1 MILSDIS
8 IRRPV
13 FATVMSLMLVV
24 LGVIA
29 YTRLTLRELP
39 AIDPP
44 VVSVEVTYP
53 GASAAVV
60 ETRITQVLED
70 SLTGIEG
77 VETIDSQSQNGEG
90 SISIEFSLSRDIEAA
105 ANDVRD
111 AVSRV
116 LDRLPPEA
124 DPPEIEKAEI
134 DSEVVLWLNL
144 RSSHMDTLE
153 LSDYAD
159 RYVVDRLSALDG
171 VARIRVGGEQRYAMR
186 VWLDASALAARG
198 LTVTEVEEALQRE
211 NVELPAGRLES
222 TERDFT
228 LRVQRGYREPA
239 DFARMTLAKGDDGYL
254 VRLGDVA
261 RVERASEERRAYYR
275 SNGEPNIGLGIV
287 KTSTAN
293 SLDVARAARV
303 VAEEIQTSLPEG
315 TSIFVAYDSTVFIG
329 AAVSRVFLTLF
340 EAMLLVI
347 VVIYL
352 FLGSARS
359 ALIPAV
365 TIPVCLVT
373 AFAALYAFGFTIN
386 LLTLLAIVLC
396 IGLVVDDAIVVVENI
411 QRRADLG
418 EPSLVAAKRGTA
430 QVAFAVIATTVVLVS
445 VFLPVGFMEGNTGRL
460 FRELSVALA
469 SAVAI
474 SCFVALT
481 LTPMMSSKLIR
492 PHLEP
497 RGLNAWIHRQFT
509 RLSDGYQ
516 GQVARTIG
524 KPVIFG
530 AVLVV
535 SAILSV
541 VLFLTVP
548 KELAPDED
556 RGAFFIGIEGPEGA
570 GYDYTVTQIQRVEK
584 LIGAHVGE
592 DQPIQR
598 VNTRVPGG
606 FGASEEMHTGQ
617 AIVFLQDWDKRDVT
631 TAEVVELM
639 RAELGALPTVRAVPR
654 VRTGLVRSG
663 GQPLQLVLGGPD
675 YTELAGWRDRMLARM
690 ADNPGLHDP
699 DSDYKETRPQLRV
712 QINFERAADLGVST
726 EEIGSTLETMMG
738 SRRVTT
744 FVEDGEEYD
753 VVLQA
758 ERDDRAAP
766 TNLENLYVRSQR
778 SGELVPLSSLVTLSE
793 VAEPGSLNRFNRLRA
808 ITLSA
813 SLAPG
818 YSLGEA
824 LEWMQQTAAEELPE
838 IAQIDYKGQSREFKT
853 AGGAVLFTFAMALLI
868 VYLVL
873 AAQFESFIHPFVI
886 MLTVPLAVTGAL
898 LGLWISGGTLNL
910 FSQIGI
916 VMLVGLAAK
925 NGILI
930 VDFANK
936 LRDEGRS
943 VSDAITGAAAV
954 RLRPILMTS
963 IATIMGA
970 LPLVLSG
977 GPGSASRSAIGVVV
991 IFGVAFST
999 LLSLYVVPSFYAL
1012 LAPHTRSPD
1021 TLARKLDRLETE
1033 TPDGGRRSPGGGAGI
1048 PVSSQ
1053 RRPSQLSD
1061 K

>member
-1 MILSDIS
+1 VVLSDLS

-13 FATVMSLMLVV
+13 FATVMSLLLIV

-29 YTRLTLRELP
+29 YMRLTLRELP

-44 VVSVEVTYP
+44 VVSVSVDYP

-70 SLTGIEG
+70 ALSGIEG
-77 VETIDSQSQNGEG
+77 VETIESESSNGEG
-90 SISIEFSLSRDIEAA
+90 SISIEFSLARDIEAA

-116 LDRLPPEA
+116 VDRLPDEA
-124 DPPEIEKAEI
+124 DPPDIQKAES
-134 DSEVVLWLNL
+134 DSDVILWLNM
-144 RSSHMDTLE
+144 SSSQMDRLE

-159 RYVVDRLSALDG
+159 RYVVDRLSSLDG
-171 VARIRVGGEQRYAMR
+171 VSRVRVGGGQRYSMR
-186 VWLDASALAARG
+186 IWLDSGALAARG
-198 LTVTEVEEALQRE
+198 LTVADVEDALERE
-211 NVELPAGRLES
+211 NVELPAGSIES
-222 TERDFT
+222 TDRDFT

-239 DFARMTLAKGDDGYL
+239 DFARLTLAKGADGYL

-261 RVERASEERRAYYR
+261 RVERASRERRSYYR
-275 SNGEPNIGLGIV
+275 SNGVENLGIGVV

-293 SLDVARAARV
+293 SLDVASAARK
-303 VAEEIQTSLPEG
+303 VAEEIQQSLPEG
-315 TSIFVAYDSTVFIG
+315 TRIFVAYDSTLFID
-329 AAVSRVFLTLF
+329 AAVKRVFLTLF
-340 EAMLLVI
+340 EAIALVI

-373 AFAALYAFGFTIN
+373 AFAALWAFDFSIN

-396 IGLVVDDAIVVVENI
+396 IGLVVDDAIVVVENV

-418 EPSLVAAKRGTA
+418 EPPLIAARRGTA
-430 QVAFAVIATTVVLVS
+430 QVAFAVIATTVVLVA

-481 LTPMMSSKLIR
+481 LTPMMCSKLIR
-492 PHLEP
+492 RHREL
-497 RGLNAWIHRQFT
+497 RGLNAWVHRRFT
-509 RLSDGYQ
+509 RLTEGYRR
-516 GQVARTIG
+516 QVASTIG
-524 KPVIFG
+524 RPLIFG
-530 AVLVV
+530 AILAG
-535 SAILSV
+535 SAVASL
-541 VLFLTVP
+541 VLFNVVD
-548 KELAPDED
+548 KELAPGED
-556 RGAFFIGIEGPEGA
+556 RGAFFISVEAPEGA
-570 GYDYTVTQIQRVEK
+570 GYDYTVEQMRKVESLLAP
-584 LIGAHVGE
+584 LIG
-592 DQPIQR
+592 DDKPIQR
-598 VNTRVPGG
+598 VNTRVPGF
-606 FGASEEMHTGQ
+606 FGGADDMNSGQ
-617 AIVFLQDWDKRDVT
+617 AIIFLQDWHKREAT
-631 TAEVVELM
+631 TAEVVASLRSEL
-639 RAELGALPTVRAVPR
+639 AAIPSVRASPF
-654 VRTGLVRSG
+654 VRTGMIRSNSR
-663 GQPLQLVLGGPD
+663 PLQVALGGPD
-675 YTELAGWRDRMLARM
+675 YQRIAVWRDRMLARM
-690 ADNPGLHDP
+690 ADNPGILDA

-712 QINFERAADLGVST
+712 EINFERAADLGVST
-726 EEIGSTLETMMG
+726 EEIGTTLETMMG

-758 ERDDRAAP
+758 RADDRAEPAS
-766 TNLENLYVRSQR
+766 LENLYVRSGR
-778 SGELVPLSSLVTLSE
+778 SGQLVPLSSLVTLSE
-793 VAEPGSLNRFNRLRA
+793 IAEPGTLNRFNRLRA
-808 ITLSA
+808 ITISA
-813 SLAPG
+813 SLAEG
-818 YSLGEA
+818 YTLGEA
-824 LEWMQQTAAEELPE
+824 IKWMQDTAAEELPE
-838 IAQIDYKGQSREFKT
+838 VAQIDYKGQSREFMT
-853 AGGAVLFTFAMALLI
+853 AGGAVLFTFTMALLI

-898 LGLWISGGTLNL
+898 LGLWLSGKTLNL

-930 VDFANK
+930 VDFANR

-943 VSDAITGAAAV
+943 VRDAIVEASAV

-963 IATIMGA
+963 IATIAGA
-970 LPLVLSG
+970 IPLVTAG

-999 LLSLYVVPSFYAL
+999 VLSLYVVPSFYAL
-1012 LAPHTRSPD
+1012 LAPHTDSPD
-1021 TLARKLDRLETE
+1021 ALAKVIDRLEVE
-1033 TPDGGRRSPGGGAGI
+1033 TPEAAG
-1048 PVSSQ
+1048 Q
-1053 RRPSQLSD
+1053 A
-1061 K
+1061 

>member
-1 MILSDIS
+1 MILSDLS

-13 FATVMSLMLVV
+13 LASVMSLLLIV

-44 VVSVEVTYP
+44 IVSVQVRYP
-53 GASAAVV
+53 GASAAIV

-70 SLTGIEG
+70 SLSGIEG
-77 VETIDSQSQNGEG
+77 VETIDSRSRNGEG

-105 ANDVRD
+105 TNDVRD
-111 AVSRV
+111 AISRV

-124 DPPEIEKAEI
+124 DPPEIEKAES
-134 DSEVVLWLNL
+134 DAEVVVWLNM
-144 RSSHMDTLE
+144 RSSRMDTLE
-153 LSDYAD
+153 LTDYAE
-159 RYVVDRLSALDG
+159 RYVVDRLSALNG
-171 VARIRVGGEQRYAMR
+171 VARVRVGGQQRYAMR
-186 VWLDASALAARG
+186 IWLDSSALAARG
-198 LTVTEVEEALQRE
+198 LTVSQVQAALQRE
-211 NVELPAGRLES
+211 NVELPAGTLES
-222 TERDFT
+222 TDRDFT
-228 LRVQRGYREPA
+228 LRVQRGYRDPD
-239 DFARMTLAKGDDGYL
+239 DFARMTLAKGEDGYL

-261 RVERASEERRAYYR
+261 RVERGSEERRAYYR

-293 SLDVARAARV
+293 SLDVAREARG
-303 VAEEIQTSLPEG
+303 VAEEIQASLPEG
-315 TSIFVAYDSTVFIG
+315 TLIFVAYDSTVFIG
-329 AAVSRVFLTLF
+329 AAIARVFLTLF
-340 EAMLLVI
+340 EAILLVI
-347 VVIYL
+347 IVIYL
-352 FLGSARS
+352 FLGSVRS

-373 AFAALYAFGFTIN
+373 AFAALWVFGFTIN
-386 LLTLLAIVLC
+386 LLTLLALVMS

-411 QRRADLG
+411 QRRADQG
-418 EPSLVAAKRGTA
+418 EPSLVAARRGTA
-430 QVAFAVIATTVVLVS
+430 QVAFAVIATTVVLVA

-474 SCFVALT
+474 SAFVALS
-481 LTPMMSSKLIR
+481 LTPMMSSKLVR
-492 PHLEP
+492 PHTEP
-497 RGLNAWIHRQFT
+497 RGFNAWTHRQFA
-509 RLSDGYQ
+509 RLSGAYKRQ
-516 GQVARTIG
+516 IERTLD
-524 KPVIFG
+524 KPLLFG
-530 AVLVV
+530 AVLAV
-535 SAILSV
+535 SVLLIL
-541 VLFLTVP
+541 VLFQTVP

-556 RGAFFIGIEGPEGA
+556 RGAFFIMFEGPEGA
-570 GYDYTVTQIQRVEK
+570 GFDYTVTQIQKVEALMASK
-584 LIGAHVGE
+584 IGA
-592 DQPIQR
+592 DRPIQR
-598 VNTRVPGG
+598 INTRVPGG

-617 AIVFLQDWDKRDVT
+617 AIVFLQDWDKRDVS
-631 TAEVVELM
+631 TADVVRQLRSELSAIPTI
-639 RAELGALPTVRAVPR
+639 RAIPR
-654 VRTGLVRSG
+654 IRSGLLRSG
-663 GQPLQLVLGGPD
+663 GSPLQVVLGGPD
-675 YTELAGWRDRMLARM
+675 YAELAGWRDRMLVRM
-690 ADNPGLHDP
+690 ADNPGLLDA
-699 DSDYKETRPQLRV
+699 DSDYKATRPQLRIE
-712 QINFERAADLGVST
+712 INFERAADLGVST
-726 EEIGSTLETMMG
+726 SEIGTTLETMMG

-758 ERDDRAAP
+758 EPDDRASPA
-766 TNLENLYVRSQR
+766 NLENLYVRSQR
-778 SGELVPLSSLVTLSE
+778 SNQLVPLSSLVTLQE

-813 SLAPG
+813 NLAPG
-818 YSLGEA
+818 YTLGEA
-824 LEWMQQTAAEELPE
+824 LSWMRKTAAEELPE
-838 IAQIDYKGQSREFKT
+838 IAQIDYKGESREFQK

-886 MLTVPLAVTGAL
+886 MLTVPLAVLGAL
-898 LGLWISGGTLNL
+898 IGLWVSDGTLNL

-930 VDFANK
+930 VDFANQ

-943 VSDAITGAAAV
+943 IRQAIIEAAGV

-970 LPLVLSG
+970 TPLVLSG
-977 GPGSASRSAIGVVV
+977 GPGSASRSTIGVVV

-1012 LAPHTRSPD
+1012 LAPFTGSPEA
-1021 TLARKLDRLETE
+1021 LAKKLERLELE
-1033 TPDGGRRSPGGGAGI
+1033 TPEVGGPA
-1048 PVSSQ
+1048 
-1053 RRPSQLSD
+1053 
-1061 K
+1061 

>member
-1 MILSDIS
+1 MVLSDIS
-8 IRRPV
+8 IKRPV
-13 FATVMSLMLVV
+13 LATVMSLLLVV

-44 VVSVEVTYP
+44 VVSVEVSYP

-60 ETRITQVLED
+60 ETRITQILED
-70 SLTGIEG
+70 SLSGIEG
-77 VETIDSQSQNGEG
+77 VETIDSRSRNGEG
-90 SISIEFSLSRDIEAA
+90 SISVEFSLDRDIEAA

-111 AVSRV
+111 AISRV
-116 LDRLPPEA
+116 QDRLPPEA
-124 DPPEIEKAEI
+124 DPPEIEKAES
-134 DSEVVLWLNL
+134 DSEVVLWLNM
-144 RSSHMDTLE
+144 SSTRMNTLE
-153 LSDYAD
+153 LTDYAH

-171 VARIRVGGEQRYAMR
+171 VAQIRVGGQQRYAMR
-186 VWLDASALAARG
+186 VWLDSNALAARG
-198 LTVTEVEEALQRE
+198 LTVAEVQQALQRE

-222 TERDFT
+222 TDRDFT

-275 SNGEPNIGLGIV
+275 SNGEPNVGLGIV

-293 SLDVARAARV
+293 SLDVARAARAT
-303 VAEEIQTSLPEG
+303 AEEIQANLPEG
-315 TSIFVAYDSTVFIG
+315 TNIFVAFDSTIFIG
-329 AAVSRVFLTLF
+329 AAVDRVFLTLF
-340 EAMLLVI
+340 ESVLLVI
-347 VVIYL
+347 AVIYL
-352 FLGSARS
+352 FLGSVRS
-359 ALIPAV
+359 AVIPAV
-365 TIPVCLVT
+365 TIPVCLVS
-373 AFAALYAFGFTIN
+373 AFAALWAFGFTIN

-411 QRRADLG
+411 QRRADGG
-418 EPSLVAAKRGTA
+418 EPPLVAAKRGTA
-430 QVAFAVIATTVVLVS
+430 QVAFAVIATTVVLVA
-445 VFLPVGFMEGNTGRL
+445 VFLPVGFIEGNTGRL
-460 FRELSVALA
+460 FRELSVAMA

-481 LTPMMSSKLIR
+481 LTPMMSSKLVR
-492 PHLEP
+492 PHSEP

-509 RLSDGYQ
+509 RLSEGYQ
-516 GQVARTIG
+516 RQVSRTIG
-524 KPVIFG
+524 KPLIFG
-530 AVLVV
+530 GVLAI

-541 VLFLTVP
+541 VLFLAVP

-556 RGAFFIGIEGPEGA
+556 RGVFFIMFEGPEGA
-570 GYDYTVTQIQRVEK
+570 GYDYTVEQIHKVES
-584 LIGAHVGE
+584 AMAPYVG
-592 DQPIQR
+592 DGKPIQR

-617 AIVFLQDWDKRDVT
+617 AIVFLHDWDQRDVT
-631 TAEVVELM
+631 TNEVVNQM
-639 RAELGALPTVRAVPR
+639 RTELGSIPTIRAVPR

-663 GQPLQLVLGGPD
+663 GQPLQVVLGGPN
-675 YTELAGWRDRMLARM
+675 YAELAEWRDRMLVRM
-690 ADNPGLHDP
+690 ADHPGLRDP

-712 QINFERAADLGVST
+712 LINFERAADLGVST

-758 ERDDRAAP
+758 QADDRAAP
-766 TNLENLYVRSQR
+766 ANLENLYVRSQR
-778 SGELVPLSSLVTLSE
+778 SGELVPLSSLVTLTE
-793 VAEPGSLNRFNRLRA
+793 VAEAGTLNRFNRLRA

-813 SLAPG
+813 SLASDYP
-818 YSLGEA
+818 LGEA
-824 LEWMQQTAAEELPE
+824 LDWMQETAEEELPE
-838 IAQIDYKGQSREFKT
+838 VAQIDFKGQSREYQA

-886 MLTVPLAVTGAL
+886 MLTVPLAVLGAL

-936 LRDEGRS
+936 LRDEGRT
-943 VSDAITGAAAV
+943 VPEAIIGAAAV

-970 LPLVLSG
+970 SPLVLSG
-977 GPGSASRSAIGVVV
+977 GPGSASRSTIGVVV

-1012 LAPHTRSPD
+1012 LAPYTRSPD
-1021 TLARKLDRLETE
+1021 AVSKRLEKLEVE
-1033 TPDGGRRSPGGGAGI
+1033 TPEATGRA
-1048 PVSSQ
+1048 
-1053 RRPSQLSD
+1053 
-1061 K
+1061 

>member
-1 MILSDIS
+1 
-8 IRRPV
+8 
-13 FATVMSLMLVV
+13 MSLLLLV

-29 YTRLTLRELP
+29 FTRLTLRELP

-44 VVSVEVTYP
+44 IVSVWVEYP

-77 VETIDSQSQNGEG
+77 VETIESQSGNGEG
-90 SISIEFSLSRDIEAA
+90 SISIQFSLDRDIEAA

-116 LDRLPPEA
+116 ADRLPQEA
-124 DPPEIEKAEI
+124 DPPQIEKAES
-134 DSEVVLWLNL
+134 DSDVILWLNM
-144 RSSHMDTLE
+144 SSTQMDNLE

-159 RYVVDRLSALDG
+159 RYVVDRLSSLDG
-171 VARIRVGGEQRYAMR
+171 VSRVRTGGGQRYAMR
-186 VWLDASALAARG
+186 VWLDSAALAARG
-198 LTVTEVEEALQRE
+198 LTVADVEAALRRE
-211 NVELPAGRLES
+211 NVELPAGRIES
-222 TERDFT
+222 IDRDFT
-228 LRVQRGYREPA
+228 LRVERGYREPA
-239 DFARMTLAKGDDGYL
+239 DFARLTLAKGEDGYL

-261 RVERASEERRAYYR
+261 TVERASVERRAYFR
-275 SNGEPNIGLGIV
+275 SNGVENLGIGIV

-293 SLDVARAARV
+293 SLDVVRAAR
-303 VAEEIQTSLPEG
+303 ATADEIQQGLPDG
-315 TSIFVAYDSTVFIG
+315 TEIFVAFDSTVFID
-329 AAVSRVFLTLF
+329 AAVKRVFMTLV
-340 EAMLLVI
+340 EAVVLVI

-352 FLGSARS
+352 FLGNARS

-373 AFAALYAFGFTIN
+373 AFAALWAFGFTIN

-418 EPSLVAAKRGTA
+418 EPPLVAARRGTA
-430 QVAFAVIATTVVLVS
+430 QVAFAVIATTVVLVA

-481 LTPMMSSKLIR
+481 LTPMMCSKLIR
-492 PHLEP
+492 PHREP
-497 RGLNAWIHRQFT
+497 RGLNAWMHRQLT
-509 RLSDGYQ
+509 RLSDAYRR
-516 GQVARTIG
+516 QVAATIG

-530 AVLVV
+530 AVLAG
-535 SAILSV
+535 SALLSLL
-541 VLFLTVP
+541 LFTIVP
-548 KELAPDED
+548 KELAPAED
-556 RGAFFIGIEGPEGA
+556 RGAFFIMIEGPEGA
-570 GYDYTVTQIQRVEK
+570 GFDYTVTQIRKLEGLLEP
-584 LIGAHVGE
+584 LIGP

-598 VNTRVPGG
+598 VNTRVPGF
-606 FGASEEMHTGQ
+606 FGGSEDMNSGM
-617 AIVFLQDWDKRDVT
+617 AIVFLQEWTKRDVT
-631 TAEVVELM
+631 TAEVVASLRDEL
-639 RAELGALPTVRAVPR
+639 AAIPTVRAAPFI
-654 VRTGLVRSG
+654 RTGLVRNYSR
-663 GQPLQLVLGGPD
+663 PLQFVLGGPD
-675 YTELAGWRDRMLARM
+675 YKDLARWRDAMLARM
-690 ADNPGLHDP
+690 AENPGILDA
-699 DSDYKETRPQLRV
+699 DSDYKETRPQLRIE
-712 QINFERAADLGVST
+712 INHERAADLGVST
-726 EEIGSTLETMMG
+726 QEIGTTLETMMG

-758 ERDDRAAP
+758 RAADRAAP
-766 TNLENLYVRSQR
+766 ANLENLYVRSGR
-778 SGELVPLSSLVTLSE
+778 TGALVPLSSLVSLVE
-793 VAEPGSLNRFNRLRA
+793 VAEPSTLNRFNRLRA
-808 ITLSA
+808 ITIEA
-813 SLAPG
+813 SLADG
-818 YSLGEA
+818 YTLGEA
-824 LEWMQQTAAEELPE
+824 IRWVRETAAAELPD
-838 IAQIDYKGQSREFKT
+838 IAQIDYKGESREFMT

-898 LGLWISGGTLNL
+898 LGLWISGTTLNL

-930 VDFANK
+930 VDFANR
-936 LRDEGRS
+936 LRDEGRT
-943 VSDAITGAAAV
+943 VREAIVEAAAV

-963 IATIMGA
+963 IATMAGA
-970 LPLVLSG
+970 VPLVIAG

-1012 LAPHTRSPD
+1012 LAPYTNSPEA
-1021 TLARKLDRLETE
+1021 LSHEIDRLEAE
-1033 TPDGGRRSPGGGAGI
+1033 TPEVAGHA
-1048 PVSSQ
+1048 
-1053 RRPSQLSD
+1053 
-1061 K
+1061 